1 MTGITTHSGLMRFY
15 SLVVMTGIRTHS
27 GLLQV
32 PHLAPSFSWAKG
44 IPRMLMTM
52 FSIKIKIKGRTVIM
66 SAANPI
72 VAMLISSASYRR
84 PPTASFLKNAT
95 SSSSLSVP
103 ASPPTGRQWQ
113 QDGIHCRYTATC
125 FFLKNVTRASSL
137 SVPASPPT
145 GKQWQQDGIHC
156 GYTATCFLLRKQPA
170 PPCCLYQQPHP
181 QARNGSKTGFTGGT
195 LQRVSYYKIN
205 QRLLA
210 ACTSNHTHRHAM
222 AVRRDSLR
230 VHCNVFLLKRST
242 SASLLPVPAT
252 TPTGTQWQ

>member
-1 MTGITTHSGLMRFY
+1 
-15 SLVVMTGIRTHS
+15 
-27 GLLQV
+27 
-32 PHLAPSFSWAKG
+32 
-44 IPRMLMTM
+44 MTM

-181 QARNGSKTGFTGGT
+181 QARNGSKTSFTA
-195 LQRVSYYKIN
+195 
-205 QRLLA
+205 RLR
-210 ACTSNHTHRHAM
+210 S
-222 AVRRDSLR
+222 
-230 VHCNVFLLKRST
+230 FLLKLIQANVQLLREPIYAHCPGSRPYVAAPAIQCSYVAAPAIQCSKKDSRDPRKTQVTQKGLKLSGVLNKELKHSRSLT
-242 SASLLPVPAT
+242 LRTILAPFFWFQAFL
-252 TPTGTQWQ
+252 